1 MSDLPAA
8 WRSYEWRGRQERI
21 AEIGGDGPVVL
32 FLAPFFEEANRTRH
46 LLIETMR
53 ALGRQGYRCALPDM
67 PGTLESLTPLASLDW
82 PDWTGA
88 TAAAAAATGATH
100 TVSLRGGAL
109 LDGAVDVETR
119 WRLAPAEGS
128 ALLRDL
134 VRIRMAAD
142 REDGAT
148 ASAAEVEAQALSA
161 PFEVAGYRIAP
172 GFVHALKSATTIN
185 AAPLRVARLA
195 TDVQPADIKLP
206 GQPLWRRSE
215 PEHDPVLSESIATDI
230 ADWIKTCANG

>member
-8 WRSYEWRGRQERI
+8 WRSYEWRGGRERI
-21 AEIGGDGPVVL
+21 AEIGANGPVIL

-53 ALGRQGYRCALPDM
+53 ALGRQGYRCVLPDM
-67 PGTLESLTPLASLDW
+67 PGTLESLTPLDSLDW
-82 PDWTGA
+82 HDWTG
-88 TAAAAAATGATH
+88 AAAAAAAVTGAAH
-100 TVSLRGGAL
+100 AVSFRGGAL

-119 WRLAPAEGS
+119 WRMAPAEGS

-134 VRIRMAAD
+134 VRIRLAAD
-142 REDGAT
+142 REDGGAAT
-148 ASAAEVEAQALSA
+148 AAEVEAQALSA

-172 GFVHALKSATTIN
+172 GFIRALKAATTTDS
-185 AAPLRVARLA
+185 APLRVARLS
-195 TDVQPADIKLP
+195 TDAQPADIKLP

-215 PEHDPVLSESIATDI
+215 PEHDPVLSESIAADI